1 MGHTADKVPD
11 QALNKQTHQDNF
23 CSVTKIDDQKLL
35 EYAAMAQAL
44 KELSGWDGK
53 EAQSKR
59 IEILKNDVQG
69 TMEFLGALVPQGDAF
84 IRGAQ
89 GQLRHAEQELAGLQK
104 MGAPPRMIEDQ
115 QARVARLSQDVER
128 AKRSYEQNAKDY
140 DESWAQVRAF
150 FKSVYDQFMA
160 EWNECGLLK
169 ALQITGS
176 RLTYFVVE
184 AVVVGAATF
193 ALGGVLFKATTFTFR
208 IAKNGGRQI
217 YRVRIKA
224 PDDLSPEVVRKLDS
238 RDVGGHEPRT
248 VPDTPPPGK
257 GKDADAKNGDKDK
270 ISKGQ
275 YDKLRSKTPS
285 TAMQKAVNQGE
296 PVATP
301 QNPVPDKFLPGM
313 YRTGPLHADHIVPM
327 KDIVNMPGFSTLTEA
342 NQANVSNMNSNFVG
356 LSESANKSKG
366 VKSFAEWT
374 EHKKSGTKV
383 DKTQRKRMMQRE
395 KEEKEELKKL
405 IEELNN
411 AQNPSYRK

>member
-69 TMEFLGALVPQGDAF
+69 TIEFLGGLVPQGDAF

-89 GQLRHAEQELAGLQK
+89 GQLRHAEGELANLQK
-104 MGAPPRMIEDQ
+104 FNAPPAMIEDQ
-115 QARVARLSQDVER
+115 QARIARLSQDVER
-128 AKRSYEQNAKDY
+128 AKRSYAQNAKDY
-140 DESWAQVRAF
+140 EESWAQVRAF

-169 ALQITGS
+169 ALQITGA

-184 AVVVGAATF
+184 AAVVGAATF
-193 ALGGVLFKATTFTFR
+193 ALGGVLFKATAFTFR

-248 VPDTPPPGK
+248 VPDTPPPEK
-257 GKDADAKNGDKDK
+257 GKDPDAKKGEKDK

-296 PVATP
+296 PIATT

-313 YRTGPLHADHIVPM
+313 YRTGPLQADHIVPM

-342 NQANVSNMNSNFVG
+342 NQMNVLNLNSNFVG
-356 LSESANKSKG
+356 LSEAANKSKG
-366 VKSFAEWT
+366 AKSFADWT

-383 DKTQRKRMMQRE
+383 DSAQRERMMQRE
-395 KEEKEELKKL
+395 KEEKEKLKKL
-405 IEELNN
+405 IEELNK
-411 AQNPSYRK
+411 AQDPSYRE